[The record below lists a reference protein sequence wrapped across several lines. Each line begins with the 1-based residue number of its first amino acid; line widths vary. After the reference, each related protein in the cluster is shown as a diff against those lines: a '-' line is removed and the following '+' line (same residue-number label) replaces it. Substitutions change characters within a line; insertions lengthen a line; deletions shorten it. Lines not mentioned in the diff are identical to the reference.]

1 MNQRP
6 SGIGRTLNGRY
17 RIETILGQ
25 GGMSAVYKATD
36 PDLKR
41 VVAIK
46 IFHPHL
52 YLSTDP
58 SFALQFEREAATV
71 ARLRHPNIVQVFDY
85 NHDENVYYLVMEF
98 IHGETLWNRLQRL
111 SKVQRQ
117 QFSMHEVLKFTVD
130 ISDALGYAHAH
141 DMIHRD
147 VKPAHIMLSESGQA
161 ILTGL
166 GMVQILFSDRLG
178 STETLIGTASYMS
191 PEVIK
196 GEVADHRSDIYS
208 LGVVL
213 YEMLGG
219 RPPFVA
225 HSSMAVLMMHL
236 NDPVPDVRTFR
247 QDAPTELV
255 RLVKRCLA
263 KDRNDRYQSA
273 SQLSA
278 DLRRVQSDQYQ
289 ATPVNLAAPPV
300 KAGASAPPSDST
312 VEEIDP
318 HGQGAS
324 PSLSSNRSLMRRILE
339 FIVGDSTINTPPPN
353 YNKQKQEESKAQSK
367 PAPPKASHKNPDES
381 VDEVSFTAYHPKE
394 GKVDTWH
401 TLLVY
406 AHIVA
411 ALETVRKDAQKFEDE
426 IKPAKV
432 TTSKASTQIAQG
444 TDITIV
450 PACAGI
456 TFNPAQITFKWAEDF
471 YRAHFRFKADQSLG
485 DDAATGQISIHVGP
499 LIIGTLKFA
508 MLFNETATPSV
519 TEHEEQARM
528 YPTNRIFISYSH
540 KDTDLALMFRNV
552 LEAVGYDVL
561 LDIDDLR
568 AGQVWN
574 DELMRMIERAD
585 IFQLFWSQNSSQSEY
600 CRREWEHAL
609 KQNKPAGFIRPI
621 YWQKPLPTP
630 PDELS
635 KFHFDYVDLKLPS
648 T

>member
-1 MNQRP
+1 VTGHRP
-6 SGIGRTLNGRY
+6 Y
-17 RIETILGQ
+17 EAETSLQ
-25 GGMSAVYKATD
+25 YAMKQVND
-36 PDLKR
+36 P
-41 VVAIK
+41 IP
-46 IFHPHL
+46 HPSL
-52 YLSTDP
+52 
-58 SFALQFEREAATV
+58 F
-71 ARLRHPNIVQVFDY
+71 VQKLPKSV
-85 NHDENVYYLVMEF
+85 E
-98 IHGETLWNRLQRL
+98 
-111 SKVQRQ
+111 
-117 QFSMHEVLKFTVD
+117 
-130 ISDALGYAHAH
+130 
-141 DMIHRD
+141 
-147 VKPAHIMLSESGQA
+147 QA
-161 ILTGL
+161 ILRATARRPGDRFQSMREFGAAL
-166 GMVQILFSDRLG
+166 RNVSDDSPTLTQIDVKSHEPESIDVG
-178 STETLIGTASYMS
+178 SSAASTPNES
-191 PEVIK
+191 I
-196 GEVADHRSDIYS
+196 
-208 LGVVL
+208 
-213 YEMLGG
+213 
-219 RPPFVA
+219 
-225 HSSMAVLMMHL
+225 
-236 NDPVPDVRTFR
+236 FR
-247 QDAPTELV
+247 
-255 RLVKRCLA
+255 RI
-263 KDRNDRYQSA
+263 
-273 SQLSA
+273 
-278 DLRRVQSDQYQ
+278 LRRVTDYVTTGAQPPESDTKQ
-289 ATPVNLAAPPV
+289 PAPT
-300 KAGASAPPSDST
+300 GAVPKPTSPKPMDKPSD
-312 VEEIDP
+312 
-318 HGQGAS
+318 
-324 PSLSSNRSLMRRILE
+324 
-339 FIVGDSTINTPPPN
+339 
-353 YNKQKQEESKAQSK
+353 ESI
-367 PAPPKASHKNPDES
+367 
-381 VDEVSFTAYHPKE
+381 DEVSFTAYYPKE

-406 AHIVA
+406 AHVLA

-432 TTSKASTQIAQG
+432 TTSKASTQIARG

-508 MLFNETATPSV
+508 MLFNETDTPSV